1 MKEKLLSLIRQ
12 RDKQIASLKHEINNL
27 MNELK
32 IKSNVP
38 NKCARLHTLTNLS
51 SKIASKISFTSINQ
65 KNYFPNTQLLT
76 NIFTNYYKFFNIKF
90 VNFPIK

>member
-1 MKEKLLSLIRQ
+1 MRKLR
-12 RDKQIASLKHEINNL
+12 
-27 MNELK
+27 
-32 IKSNVP
+32 
-38 NKCARLHTLTNLS
+38 TLTNLS
-51 SKIASKISFTSINQ
+51 YKIASKIFFASINP

>member
-1 MKEKLLSLIRQ
+1 MEEKLLSLIRQ

-32 IKSNVP
+32 IKSDVP
-38 NKCARLHTLTNLS
+38 NNCASLRTLTNLS
-51 SKIASKISFTSINQ
+51 YKIASKTFFASINP
-65 KNYFPNTQLLT
+65 KNYFTNTQLLT
-76 NIFTNYYKFFNIKF
+76 NIFTNYYKIFNIKF